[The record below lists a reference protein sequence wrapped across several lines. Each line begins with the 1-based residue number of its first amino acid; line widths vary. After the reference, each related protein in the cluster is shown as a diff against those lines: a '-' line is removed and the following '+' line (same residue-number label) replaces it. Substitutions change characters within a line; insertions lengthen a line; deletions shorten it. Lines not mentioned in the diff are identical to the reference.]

1 MRIRR
6 RYHLHWPGVIF
17 VVLTVLI
24 GIAASQRRENLLVWV
39 FASMLAWI
47 IVSGIISGAMMMAV
61 RAVRIAPRH
70 GRVGEWLRIQYKVSS
85 QSIIWPLFD
94 IRIQEMVSGK
104 WHYAHLSYCHRGE
117 SVIADGDFFPE
128 MRGPLKLKKYRC
140 FSGFPFGLIM
150 KSVEFSQDVEILV
163 HPQLLDLHSN
173 TLRRLLST
181 RGGDGLRAHS
191 ARGAGEEFHG
201 LREYRAG
208 DSLRSVAWRRSAS
221 LPDLVVIDRA
231 APMPRR
237 LAVVLDL
244 RITDTPHTIE
254 LEEQAIALTAS
265 LLSHAEQSGWE
276 ISLEILG
283 CAAPHLPMRR
293 GGRHQL
299 QILDALA
306 GIDLAMPRS
315 TQSSLRDIRKGFFL
329 TIHPGKE
336 IRRAIQGDSISISAS
351 NIAEYCREIPND

>member
-1 MRIRR
+1 MPIRR

-24 GIAASQRRENLLVWV
+24 GVAASQRRENLLVLV

-47 IVSGIISGAMMMAV
+47 IVSGIISGGMMMAV

-70 GRVGEWLRIQYKVSS
+70 GRVGEWLSVRYDVSC
-85 QSIIWPLFD
+85 QSRFWPLFD
-94 IRIQEMVSGK
+94 IQINELVDGK
-104 WHYAHLSYCHRGE
+104 WRQAHLTHCPRGE
-117 SVIADGDFFPE
+117 TVSVEGNFLPE
-128 MRGPLKLKKYRC
+128 IRGHLKLKKYRC

-150 KSVEFSQDVEILV
+150 KSVEFSQDVEILI
-163 HPQLLDLHSN
+163 HPKISQLHSSS
-173 TLRRLLST
+173 LLRLLST
-181 RGGDGLRAHS
+181 RGGEGRRAHS

-201 LREYRAG
+201 LREYRSG

-221 LPDLVVIDRA
+221 LPDLVVVDRS

-237 LAVVLDL
+237 LAVALDL
-244 RITDTPHTIE
+244 RITETPHTLE
-254 LEEQAIALTAS
+254 QEEQAIAMTAS
-265 LLSHAEQSGWE
+265 LLSHAEQSSWE

-283 CAAPHLPMRR
+283 CNAPHSPMRR

-306 GIDLAMPRS
+306 AVDLNIPRTTES
-315 TQSSLRDIRKGFFL
+315 ARRDIRSGHFL
-329 TIHPGKE
+329 TVHPGTTSS
-336 IRRAIQGDSISISAS
+336 RSIQGDSISISAS
-351 NIAEYCREIPND
+351 KIAEFCREPTNE